1 MQFIKYIFIFL
12 VLLFIEKNLISFVAI
27 NDITPDLILIFVIIF
42 SLRENRPEST
52 IVGFVAGLIQDAFTT
67 TFFGLSALTK
77 TIVGFW
83 GCFFHQPKRKYSLV
97 YYMGT
102 FLVLV
107 VMHDIL
113 YQVVY
118 RLGGEAKF
126 FKLLFY
132 HALPRSLY
140 TLFAAAV
147 IYLIFGNW
155 LWIYRKRTAD
165 RL

>member
-1 MQFIKYIFIFL
+1 MQFVKYIFIFL
-12 VLLFIEKNLISFVAI
+12 VALFIEKNLISFIAI

-52 IVGFVAGLIQDAFTT
+52 IVGFAAGLVQDAFTT

-83 GCFFHQPKRKYSLV
+83 GCFFHQPRRQYTLV

-102 FLVLV
+102 SLLLVLT
-107 VMHDIL
+107 HDLI
-113 YQVVY
+113 YQIIY
-118 RLGGEAKF
+118 RLGGQVTLL
-126 FKLLFY
+126 KLLFY
-132 HALPRSLY
+132 HALPRSVY

-155 LWIYRKRTAD
+155 LWKYKRTAD